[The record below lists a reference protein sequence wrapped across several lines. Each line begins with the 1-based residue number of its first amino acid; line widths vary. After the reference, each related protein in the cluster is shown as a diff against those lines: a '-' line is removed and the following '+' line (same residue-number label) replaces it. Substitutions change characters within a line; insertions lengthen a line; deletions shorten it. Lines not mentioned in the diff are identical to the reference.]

1 MLRSIYATCVG
12 RKPKTDP
19 TERVFNRIV
28 EARERAG
35 ISRQQLADLV
45 DVHYQTAGYL
55 ERGEYSP
62 SLVLALRIAD
72 ALSTSVESLFSLS
85 SFPATSSTNGDLDE
99 NNVEEEVG

>member
-72 ALSTSVESLFSLS
+72 ALSTSVESLFSLN
-85 SFPATSSTNGDLDE
+85 SFPTSLSMNGDHDE
-99 NNVEEEVG
+99 NNIAKQAG

>member
-1 MLRSIYATCVG
+1 MLRSIYTICVG

-19 TERVFNRIV
+19 SERVFNRIV
-28 EARERAG
+28 EAREQVG

-72 ALSTSVESLFSLS
+72 ALSTSVESLFSLN
-85 SFPATSSTNGDLDE
+85 SFPTNFSMNGEHDE
-99 NNVEEEVG
+99 NNVEEQAR